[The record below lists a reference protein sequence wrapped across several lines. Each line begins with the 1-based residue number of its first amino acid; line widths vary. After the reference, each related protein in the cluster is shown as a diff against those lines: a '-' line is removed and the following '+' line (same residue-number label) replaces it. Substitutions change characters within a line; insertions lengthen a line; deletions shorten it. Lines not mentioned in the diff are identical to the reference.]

1 MNLTRH
7 TLAVL
12 AACAAGLCLACGGAT
27 TPDPVQ
33 GAFSGAL
40 AGAPNWVLNCTEAV
54 DDGVL
59 CGVGSAAGTRN
70 ISLARSTAQGR
81 GRTEIARQLNTVV
94 QSLLTDYQATVT
106 GGEYFGTAADDEQ
119 MVVDVSR
126 QITDVAVSGVR
137 QTDTWISRDGN
148 TLYVLMELDAEA
160 FGQALAGLAGLD
172 AGVREYVESNRQRSF
187 DELDEALES
196 LD

>member
-1 MNLTRH
+1 MITRRSLVVLT
-7 TLAVL
+7 AF
-12 AACAAGLCLACGGAT
+12 ASSLCFACGGAT
-27 TPDPVQ
+27 SPDPVQ
-33 GAFSGAL
+33 GAFAGAL
-40 AGAPNWVLNCTEAV
+40 AGAPTWVLNCTEV
-54 DDGVL
+54 VEDGIL

-94 QSLLTDYQATVT
+94 QAMLTDYQATVT

-148 TLYVLMELDAEA
+148 TLYVLMELAAEA
-160 FGQALAGLAGLD
+160 FGEALAGMAGLD
-172 AGVREYVESNRQRSF
+172 AGVREYVERNRARSF
-187 DELDEALES
+187 EELDEALES